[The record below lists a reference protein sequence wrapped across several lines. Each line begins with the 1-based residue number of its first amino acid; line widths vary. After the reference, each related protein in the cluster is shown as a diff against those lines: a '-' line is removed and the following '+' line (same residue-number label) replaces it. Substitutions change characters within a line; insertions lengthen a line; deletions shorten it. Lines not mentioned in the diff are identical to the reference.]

1 MGNTAW
7 VEVQLALTGC
17 LRLARGDR
25 GGLSCF
31 DRSLDGF
38 WRSFRA
44 AVISYPLYLVLL
56 AMRVSTAEWQN
67 SGGSRIV
74 LVETIGYVV
83 AWVAFPLLM
92 LTVTRWLG
100 RAHRF
105 FDFMVPYNWCQV
117 PQSALF
123 VLAGLV
129 SGILSTQASEA
140 IDIVAALAT
149 LVYEWFIARV
159 ALDTTGLVAV
169 FVVLLD
175 LVLGVLISRVT
186 GWLYGVDGCLSR
198 FLREKPGKKPL
209 SGAKSIVKSPKNL
222 YCSATYPVHWQF
234 GEPGIHALRSGN
246 QIG

>member
-1 MGNTAW
+1 MMANAAW
-7 VEVQLALTGC
+7 IEVQLALAGC

-25 GGLSCF
+25 GGLACF

-56 AMRVSTAEWQN
+56 AMRVSVAEWQT
-67 SGGSRIV
+67 SGGWRIV
-74 LVETIGYVV
+74 MVETIGYVV

-92 LTVTRWLG
+92 LNVVRWIG
-100 RAHRF
+100 REHRF
-105 FDFMVPYNWCQV
+105 FEFMVPYNWCQV

-123 VLAGLV
+123 VLVGLESA
-129 SGILSTQASEA
+129 SGILSIQASQA

-169 FVVLLD
+169 FVVLVD
-175 LVLGVLISRVT
+175 LVLGVLISHVT
-186 GWLYGVDGCLSR
+186 GRLY
-198 FLREKPGKKPL
+198 
-209 SGAKSIVKSPKNL
+209 
-222 YCSATYPVHWQF
+222 
-234 GEPGIHALRSGN
+234 
-246 QIG
+246 

>member
-7 VEVQLALTGC
+7 VEMRLALAGT

-56 AMRVSTAEWQN
+56 AMRVSVAEWEN
-67 SGGSRIV
+67 SGGWRI
-74 LVETIGYVV
+74 LTVETIGYVIG
-83 AWVAFPLLM
+83 WVAFPLLM
-92 LTVTRWLG
+92 LTVTRWLD

-123 VLAGLV
+123 VLIGLAFE
-129 SGILSTQASEA
+129 SGMLGPRSGEGIGIIA
-140 IDIVAALAT
+140 VAAT
-149 LVYEWFIARV
+149 LVYEWYVWYIARV
-159 ALDTTGLVAV
+159 ALDTTGLAAV
-169 FVVLLD
+169 SIALLD
-175 LVLGVLISRVT
+175 FVLGVLISRIT
-186 GWLYGVDGCLSR
+186 
-198 FLREKPGKKPL
+198 
-209 SGAKSIVKSPKNL
+209 A
-222 YCSATYPVHWQF
+222 
-234 GEPGIHALRSGN
+234 GIY
-246 QIG
+246 